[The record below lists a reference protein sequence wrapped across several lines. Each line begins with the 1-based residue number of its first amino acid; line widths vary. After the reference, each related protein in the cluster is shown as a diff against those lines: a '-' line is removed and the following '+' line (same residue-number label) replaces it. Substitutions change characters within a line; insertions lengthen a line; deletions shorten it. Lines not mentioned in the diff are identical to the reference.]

1 MLAVDEPRLNSL
13 YDEALR
19 LNPSTLTNAGALL
32 TRVFLELSTEHF
44 FKTMKVPVPP
54 KHERSGRSNWSDF
67 GISLKE
73 KIACALRVLD
83 LEEHNRDIKQPRN
96 ALFVKLAVHSVAQMH
111 NFIHKL
117 KTSADQQNNKKRTTT
132 VQERR

>member
-44 FKTMKVPVPP
+44 LKTMKVHVPP
-54 KHERSGRSNWSDF
+54 THERSGRSHWSDL
-67 GISLKE
+67 GVSLKE
-73 KIACALRVLD
+73 KIACAPQVLTP
-83 LEEHNRDIKQPRN
+83 EEHTRDIKTHRHSMRN
-96 ALFVKLAVHSVAQMH
+96 TLPLHTEDHM
-111 NFIHKL
+111 NEL
-117 KTSADQQNNKKRTTT
+117 QQ
-132 VQERR
+132 

>member
-44 FKTMKVPVPP
+44 LKTMKVPVPP
-54 KHERSGRSNWSDF
+54 KHERSGRSHWSDF

-73 KIACALRVLD
+73 KIACALKVLD
-83 LEEHNRDIKQPRN
+83 PEEHNRDLKQPRN
-96 ALFVKLAVHSVAQMH
+96 RSEEHTSELQSLMRISYAV
-111 NFIHKL
+111 FCL
-117 KTSADQQNNKKRTTT
+117 KKKKTT
-132 VQERR
+132 

>member
-1 MLAVDEPRLNSL
+1 MMRPPPESQRTDTLFPSTTLFRSSGKKPAKAGQPTIDRSTLALKGRQNMLAVDEPRLNSL

-44 FKTMKVPVPP
+44 LKTMKVPVPP
-54 KHERSGRSNWSDF
+54 KHERSGRSHWSDF

-73 KIACALRVLD
+73 KIACALKIGRAHV
-83 LEEHNRDIKQPRN
+83 
-96 ALFVKLAVHSVAQMH
+96 
-111 NFIHKL
+111 
-117 KTSADQQNNKKRTTT
+117 
-132 VQERR
+132 